1 MMTVDHLVN
10 EFARSMTGRDPAEVI
25 VLADREA
32 TRAHR
37 IALRSCR
44 ESRPRSNA
52 WCEYSRAL
60 IRLVFFLRHEVK
72 PGKIDRHMLTLLG
85 SMPDCT
91 GTQRPLRPASAAG
104 RLSTV

>member
-1 MMTVDHLVN
+1 MITVDHLVN

-44 ESRPRSNA
+44 QSRPRSDE

-60 IRLVFFLRHEVK
+60 ARLVHFLRHEVK
-72 PGKIDRHMLTLLG
+72 PGKIDRHMRTLLRSIPNCAG
-85 SMPDCT
+85 SQPP
-91 GTQRPLRPASAAG
+91 RHPAASG
-104 RLSTV
+104 